1 VDNDIYVR
9 PAIITLLSIMRTSFY
24 QKLANPTQQFCNSML
39 TAIKK
44 LSNQRFTLMKARL
57 IPDLVF
63 LVLEYA
69 LDIAL
74 PVFDR
79 NSSTTD
85 STSLVQDS
93 SPCLIWRCDLQDVI
107 QAAEPTSSSS
117 SSS

>member
-1 VDNDIYVR
+1 
-9 PAIITLLSIMRTSFY
+9 
-24 QKLANPTQQFCNSML
+24 L

-44 LSNQRFTLMKARL
+44 LSNQRFALVKTHL

-69 LDIAL
+69 LDIPL

-79 NSSTTD
+79 NPSSTTD
-85 STSLVQDS
+85 SNSNSSLVEDS

-107 QAAEPTSSSS
+107 QATEPPKPVQSNK
-117 SSS
+117 